1 MISGAK
7 RGKNER
13 KGLHSWHPYYA
24 GYSESFVKSVL
35 HVEKLECGSTVLD
48 PWIGSG
54 TTGIV
59 CQKLGINCIGI
70 DINPVMSY
78 FAAAKSKSIITE
90 LQFDCREYLNKI
102 LDAFTHYSKY
112 ENSDI
117 SLFQQSKKYYDIIC
131 GIFSNEKDAE
141 YINAIKA
148 FFCSVLF
155 VTIRKN
161 FTIKTGSNPTWISK
175 KSVSKSV
182 QLDFVIE
189 YKNNYEKMIHELKD
203 NYSDNYGMSSYKV
216 FNADSKML
224 PISNSSVDLIITS
237 PPYLTR
243 IDYAVS
249 TRIELE
255 VISGIDGYD
264 LVRKQTMGTT
274 TVPSI
279 QDDISPL
286 WGDICLDVLS
296 RVSKHYSIASN
307 SYYLKNK
314 IRYFHDAYESL
325 LEIYRVLSN
334 GKSAYLVIQNSYY
347 KEIEIPLYSI
357 YCEMAKGIGFSKQE
371 IVYEENVKVI
381 LGQINSRSSIY
392 IKDKKYFEKVI
403 KVTK

>member
-1 MISGAK
+1 
-7 RGKNER
+7 
-13 KGLHSWHPYYA
+13 
-24 GYSESFVKSVL
+24 
-35 HVEKLECGSTVLD
+35 
-48 PWIGSG
+48 
-54 TTGIV
+54 
-59 CQKLGINCIGI
+59 
-70 DINPVMSY
+70 
-78 FAAAKSKSIITE
+78 
-90 LQFDCREYLNKI
+90 
-102 LDAFTHYSKY
+102 
-112 ENSDI
+112 
-117 SLFQQSKKYYDIIC
+117 
-131 GIFSNEKDAE
+131 
-141 YINAIKA
+141 
-148 FFCSVLF
+148 
-155 VTIRKN
+155 
-161 FTIKTGSNPTWISK
+161 
-175 KSVSKSV
+175 
-182 QLDFVIE
+182 
-189 YKNNYEKMIHELKD
+189 
-203 NYSDNYGMSSYKV
+203 
-216 FNADSKML
+216 
-224 PISNSSVDLIITS
+224 
-237 PPYLTR
+237 
-243 IDYAVS
+243 
-249 TRIELE
+249 
-255 VISGIDGYD
+255 
-264 LVRKQTMGTT
+264 MGTT